1 MERPAGASLARALV
15 QRPRLALRLAI
26 LGALASSLAGCQR
39 KAPGPDEC
47 VSFARASYGLRP
59 TGKLRPAEKQKVDEL
74 IRECLLTPFDRELL
88 QCTLEGGSPRAC
100 MRAFARRHDAL
111 EREGGK
117 R

>member
-1 MERPAGASLARALV
+1 MERSGAGGSLTRALV
-15 QRPRLALRLAI
+15 VLA
-26 LGALASSLAGCQR
+26 ALAPGFAGCQR

-74 IRECLLTPFDRELL
+74 IRECLLTPFDRELV

-100 MRAFARRHDAL
+100 MRAFARRHDSL
-111 EREGGK
+111 ERKGGE